1 MVHGSTKKPFP
12 ILFCLFTSNCCNR
25 RPTLSSFSVY
35 IADIAF
41 KIWLP
46 ASFGCQNDVQQNKK
60 YWVSKFEQKDKAP
73 LTTIQINKICLHLVG
88 EARPLKWN
96 RDYLKHIIKQILI
109 NIASNNYGSRSSRR
123 SIDRHSSCHFQQ
135 ESLCRGHLVKWTR
148 RFVKNQELTCK
159 QASYE
164 NLHPDLCIFIEVAIV
179 VYFVHSLLLL
189 KYIKSSIRKLT
200 HSMNLGRALPDYPPF
215 YKRYIVPM
223 QVHFVYFQSVLPW
236 FDDFVSL
243 KCNYV
248 WLFCHLHL
256 PTCPQVIT
264 FVSSYWYAL
273 LLKSCENR

>member
-1 MVHGSTKKPFP
+1 MAHVRQGGQSIDIVAVIFSRKVCAEDTW
-12 ILFCLFTSNCCNR
+12 
-25 RPTLSSFSVY
+25 SSERG
-35 IADIAF
+35 DLW
-41 KIWLP
+41 KIKNWL
-46 ASFGCQNDVQQNKK
+46 ASKL
-60 YWVSKFEQKDKAP
+60 A
-73 LTTIQINKICLHLVG
+73 TKICIRICV
-88 EARPLKWN
+88 
-96 RDYLKHIIKQILI
+96 
-109 NIASNNYGSRSSRR
+109 
-123 SIDRHSSCHFQQ
+123 F
-135 ESLCRGHLVKWTR
+135 
-148 RFVKNQELTCK
+148 
-159 QASYE
+159 
-164 NLHPDLCIFIEVAIV
+164 FIEVAIV